1 MVCNTQKDEP
11 PVKRAGTIFQI
22 GLAPQSTGNDVRK
35 VLCAALQ
42 GDAAVR
48 IELAVALLTPSDELN
63 DLIVKLPD
71 WLNVAP
77 MVSFQSVWT
86 F

>member
-1 MVCNTQKDEP
+1 M
-11 PVKRAGTIFQI
+11 
-22 GLAPQSTGNDVRK
+22 
-35 VLCAALQ
+35 
-42 GDAAVR
+42 VR
-48 IELAVALLTPSDELN
+48 IELSVALLTPSQ
-63 DLIVKLPD
+63 DLKDLMNKLPD

>member
-1 MVCNTQKDEP
+1 MAIFLISLIPHPLAMVFEK
-11 PVKRAGTIFQI
+11 A
-22 GLAPQSTGNDVRK
+22 S
-35 VLCAALQ
+35 CAALQ

-48 IELAVALLTPSDELN
+48 IELAVALLTPSNELY
-63 DLIVKLPD
+63 DLISKLPD

>member
-1 MVCNTQKDEP
+1 MVF
-11 PVKRAGTIFQI
+11 G
-22 GLAPQSTGNDVRK
+22 K
-35 VLCAALQ
+35 VSCAALQ

-48 IELAVALLTPSDELN
+48 IELAVALLTPSDELD
-63 DLIVKLPD
+63 DLIIKLPD